1 MTNACRFMNLS
12 SLKIKLIN
20 YLPKLPMAE
29 SSSAKTLLALLLA
42 LNNLETPLNSQEQ
55 KRLYEV
61 GEQLELD
68 PDDWDFIEEG
78 LMAIINN
85 NPTFKVKFQE
95 AFTKLNQIDEI
106 NALNWQDIITELR
119 QPLIKNKEIEEK
131 GIEKRGFEPGQSIN
145 IVSHTL
151 INDVVVPILK
161 AEDPQS
167 TSQQLTPLQRFWN
180 SLLEFGSQDNSPP
193 SFPPQI

>member
-1 MTNACRFMNLS
+1 
-12 SLKIKLIN
+12 
-20 YLPKLPMAE
+20 MAE

-85 NPTFKVKFQE
+85 NPTFKAKFQE
-95 AFTKLNQIDEI
+95 ALTKLNQFDET
-106 NALNWQDIITELR
+106 NALNWQDIITNLR
-119 QPLIKNKEIEEK
+119 QPLIRNQGLEI
-131 GIEKRGFEPGQSIN
+131 RGYKPGQPTN
-145 IVSHTL
+145 IVSNTL

-161 AEDPQS
+161 TENPQAS
-167 TSQQLTPLQRFWN
+167 SQQLTPIQRFWN
-180 SLLEFGSQDNSPP
+180 SLSEFGSQDNSPP
-193 SFPPQI
+193 SFPPQV